1 MERIKINTESIYKLA
16 ENIELEDHGG
26 KSFRRVHAEETLPT
40 IFGADFSVAVFGR
53 GVMGGISNVTF
64 VHCDFTLA
72 MTERNTYFRNC
83 RFIECNFNKT
93 IFTRTTFASTSFTN
107 SDFIDC
113 TLDCVELQ
121 HCSFDRVCFIEGTY
135 IIDLSA
141 KATRFNES
149 RFYCNFCDCDRF
161 FDAFYIYDNQIIDC
175 SVGCEGFNKIGNRIP
190 SEGSFIGWKAGVI
203 YTGSPVLFIRAR
215 RICLIKLRIPE
226 DAKRLCAIHKC
237 RASKVEVL
245 EITDLETGEELPM
258 AMAPLYSFE
267 YHKGQTY
274 ECPGFDES
282 PWDICAP
289 GFHFFLDKR
298 DAIAWLK
305 YN

>member
-1 MERIKINTESIYKLA
+1 MESVYKLA
-16 ENIELEDHGG
+16 DNVKLQDHDG
-26 KSFRRVHAEETLPT
+26 KTFSRVHAEEAYPT
-40 IFGADFSVAVFGR
+40 IFGADFSGSVFGR

-64 VHCDFTLA
+64 VKCDFTLA
-72 MTERNTYFRNC
+72 MFETTTYFRDC
-83 RFIECNFNKT
+83 RFIECIFNNT
-93 IFTRTTFASTSFTN
+93 IFTRTTFASTSFTRL
-107 SDFIDC
+107 DFTDC
-113 TLDCVELQ
+113 TLDGVFLQ
-121 HCSFDRVCFIEGTY
+121 HGCSFDKVCFTKGTCVCE
-135 IIDLSA
+135 LNS
-141 KATRFNES
+141 KETRFIET
-149 RFYCNFCDCDRF
+149 RLCCGFYNCDEF
-161 FDAFYIYDNQIIDC
+161 FDTFYLYDNQIIDC
-175 SVGCEGFNKIGNRIP
+175 IGVCEGFNKIGNRIP

-203 YTGSPVLFIRAR
+203 FTGSPALFFRPR

-258 AMAPLYSFE
+258 AMAPLYPFE
-267 YHKGQTY
+267 YYKGQTY